1 MEKMQ
6 RTTGRTNQERRKH
19 NRYRLEVPV
28 IFSWRDAQGE
38 RREGVGLTRVLSTHG
53 AFVLTATPPPVNASI
68 ALKVLIPRVGA
79 AGPHMFLLGEGTV
92 VRVDAF
98 SYPDASASFAVAG
111 RSFVLNRDEAALSE
125 RAVIKS
131 RALTSGV
138 EVSAR
143 QRPR

>member
-1 MEKMQ
+1 
-6 RTTGRTNQERRKH
+6 
-19 NRYRLEVPV
+19 
-28 IFSWRDAQGE
+28 
-38 RREGVGLTRVLSTHG
+38 
-53 AFVLTATPPPVNASI
+53 VNASI